1 MNHFG
6 GVPSKKNPKMNCLR
20 HHQSSSTQ
28 NSSTMA
34 KLSAIVSLALLLNGV
49 SALVPSNVPKTKRPA
64 FDATRAAT
72 NTMAAASIASALVI
86 GPMADAVDMAMDTPS
101 FGSSSLV
108 AERVT
113 REGLYREYDVDLG
126 DQEYDDARS
135 TYKSA
140 KETKSKKGKIWMK
153 LGSLSSACTI
163 LQTFSPVLHYS
174 NLFLSLHRKIHCS
187 YCCSRRR
194 FFHHS
199 HGSILL
205 VCQG

>member
-1 MNHFG
+1 M
-6 GVPSKKNPKMNCLR
+6 SPKDPEAAAACVINQTNQ
-20 HHQSSSTQ
+20 HKT
-28 NSSTMA
+28 SSTMA
-34 KLSAIVSLALLLNGV
+34 KLSTAIVSLALLLNGV

-140 KETKSKKGKIWMK
+140 KETKSKKGKI
-153 LGSLSSACTI
+153 G
-163 LQTFSPVLHYS
+163 
-174 NLFLSLHRKIHCS
+174 
-187 YCCSRRR
+187 
-194 FFHHS
+194 
-199 HGSILL
+199 
-205 VCQG
+205 